1 MLLCVQTAA
10 DCTLCEYARWA
21 VVGEHRKG
29 GGVIRWVTYVPFILI
44 PSKES
49 GLIKV
54 ASDAILSPLING
66 CANHTKMH

>member
-10 DCTLCEYARWA
+10 DCTLCECARWA
-21 VVGEHRKG
+21 VVGENRR

-44 PSKES
+44 PSKKSE
-49 GLIKV
+49 LIKV